1 MNIDSEGC
9 ASVASSTLV
18 RKLNL
23 NTIKHENHY
32 RLQLLNDY
40 GEVRV
45 TKQVLVSFQL
55 ENKRIRCCL
64 IST

>member
-1 MNIDSEGC
+1 MNIDSEGY
-9 ASVASSTLV
+9 ANVASSTLV

-32 RLQLLNDY
+32 RLKWLNDY

-45 TKQVLVSFQL
+45 TKQVLVSFSVG
-55 ENKRIRCCL
+55 K
-64 IST
+64 

>member
-1 MNIDSEGC
+1 MNIDGEGY
-9 ASVASSTLV
+9 ANVASSTLV

-32 RLQLLNDY
+32 RLKWLNDY

-45 TKQVLVSFQL
+45 TKQVLVSFSVG
-55 ENKRIRCCL
+55 K
-64 IST
+64 